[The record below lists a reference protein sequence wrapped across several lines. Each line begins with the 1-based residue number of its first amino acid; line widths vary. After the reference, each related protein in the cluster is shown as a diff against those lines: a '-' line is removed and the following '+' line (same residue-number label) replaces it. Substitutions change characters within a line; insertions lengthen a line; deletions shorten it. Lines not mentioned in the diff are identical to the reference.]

1 MKSLGIKV
9 RTGKKSLVLHVS
21 KLGLHIGK
29 SGEALSPGAFY
40 GTLTKGEARKVRKA
54 CRAAGFAGFAA
65 QPRCHVGVLSPNE
78 LVLAKAA

>member
-9 RTGKKSLVLHVS
+9 KSGKRSLVLHVS
-21 KLGLHIGK
+21 KLGLHVGK
-29 SGEALSPGAFY
+29 SGEPLSPGAFY

-54 CRAAGFAGFAA
+54 CRAAGFAGFAG
-65 QPRCHVGVLSPNE
+65 QPRCHVGVIGTNE